1 MIKQLMTRLNNTMN
15 SDKYQQDKEMITQL
29 VVFGFKIN
37 KKNYRLNAADL
48 SKQKTLDADLRA
60 IQQVIFT
67 GKTNANI
74 VIYYILE

>member
-1 MIKQLMTRLNNTMN
+1 
-15 SDKYQQDKEMITQL
+15 MITQL
-29 VVFGFKIN
+29 VVFGFCLSW
-37 KKNYRLNAADL
+37 KNYRLNAADL

>member
-1 MIKQLMTRLNNTMN
+1 MN

-29 VVFGFKIN
+29 VVFGFCLSW
-37 KKNYRLNAADL
+37 KNYRLNAADL